1 MNIQDFLEQLQPQT
15 GKPLT
20 FEYESERLVPAGY
33 HVTEIINASFESMD
47 CGGQANTWRQTIIQ
61 LMGPNRLD
69 TAKFLTDEF
78 MSVEKFLKIYNQVSS
93 SLPVR
98 PESEVRI
105 EYGNSQQPAIHY
117 HVESL
122 EIGESVRV
130 RLSPPGVTCKASDR
144 KIEAATCCSPV
155 ASMVSNVVWAD
166 SNPISKPS
174 KGCC

>member
-1 MNIQDFLEQLQPQT
+1 MNTQDFLEQLQPQT

-20 FEYESERLVPAGY
+20 FEYGPERLVPAGY
-33 HVTEIINASFESMD
+33 HVTEIINANFESMD

-69 TAKFLTDEF
+69 KSEF

-117 HVESL
+117 HIENL
-122 EIGESVRV
+122 EISENAVRV

-144 KIEAATCCSPV
+144 KIEGAACCGPV
-155 ASMVSNVVWAD
+155 ASTVSNVVWAD
-166 SNPISKPS
+166 SNPMPQKPS